1 MINFKTG
8 DIFLVNFDPSVGH
21 EYKKIR
27 PAVIIQSEATI
38 RNTALITIMPI
49 TSQITNRQKEDI
61 KVEKKAANGLR
72 ADSLVKVGCIH
83 SFDKQRF
90 LKKIGDIPEE
100 IMTKI
105 IAYLHIHFNV

>member
-1 MINFKTG
+1 MMDFNTR

-27 PAVIIQSEATI
+27 PAVIIQSDETI
-38 RNTALITIMPI
+38 KNTALITIMPI
-49 TSQITNRQKEDI
+49 TSQMTNRQKEDI
-61 KVEKKAANGLR
+61 KVEKKATNGLR

-90 LKKIGDIPEE
+90 LKKIGVVPEE
-100 IMTKI
+100 AMAKI
-105 IAYLHIHFNV
+105 IAYLRIHFNV